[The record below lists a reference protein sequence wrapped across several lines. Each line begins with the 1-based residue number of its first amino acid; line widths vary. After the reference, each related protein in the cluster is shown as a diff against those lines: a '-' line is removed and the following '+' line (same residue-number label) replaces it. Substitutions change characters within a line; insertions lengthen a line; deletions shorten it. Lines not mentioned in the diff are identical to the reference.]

1 MKTDDEMIA
10 EWLKDH
16 TPQKFEEAEPIYTPY
31 SGKLITTNRITKPE
45 FCPLTKKRIYK
56 FLSKTPLGESLDES
70 KRYYGA

>member
-16 TPQKFEEAEPIYTPY
+16 TPQKFEEAEPIYKPY
-31 SGKLITTNRITKPE
+31 SGKSMDTNIITKPE

-56 FLSKTPLGESLDES
+56 FLGKTPLEESLDES
-70 KRYYGA
+70 TRNYGV